1 MNEIM
6 LKSKIYTIRGKQV
19 MLDSDL
25 AKLYGIETGA
35 LNRAVKRN
43 IERFPQDFM
52 FQLTEAESQKF
63 NSRNNLLKNETN
75 LKCQIG
81 TSTWGGKRFLSHV
94 FTEQGVAMLSGILRS
109 ETAIMVNIQ
118 IMRAFVQMRHFLQSN
133 AEIFQRLD
141 KTEQKLLIHDNK
153 IEEVFNLIQEKYIK
167 PQKGIFFDGQI
178 FEAYKFIIDLIKSA
192 KQEII
197 LIDNFIDEDVLTLFS
212 QTKLPVLIY
221 TKNINEKLLL
231 SLKKYNQQYNN
242 IQIKEFNKSHD
253 RFLIIDKEI
262 YHIGASLKDLGKKW
276 FAFSKF
282 EELDLLTKLS

>member
-153 IEEVFNLIQEKYIK
+153 IEEVFNLIQEKDIK

-178 FEAYKFIIDLIKSA
+178 FDAYKFIIDLIKSA

-197 LIDNFIDEDVLTLFS
+197 LIDNYIDEDSF
-212 QTKLPVLIY
+212 
-221 TKNINEKLLL
+221 NIILYKQN
-231 SLKKYNQQYNN
+231 
-242 IQIKEFNKSHD
+242 
-253 RFLIIDKEI
+253 
-262 YHIGASLKDLGKKW
+262 
-276 FAFSKF
+276 
-282 EELDLLTKLS
+282 

>member
-6 LKSKIYTIRGKQV
+6 LKSKIHTIRGKQV

-63 NSRNNLLKNETN
+63 NSRSNLLKNETN

-141 KTEQKLLIHDNK
+141 KTEQKYG
-153 IEEVFNLIQEKYIK
+153 V
-167 PQKGIFFDGQI
+167 
-178 FEAYKFIIDLIKSA
+178 
-192 KQEII
+192 
-197 LIDNFIDEDVLTLFS
+197 
-212 QTKLPVLIY
+212 
-221 TKNINEKLLL
+221 IN
-231 SLKKYNQQYNN
+231 
-242 IQIKEFNKSHD
+242 
-253 RFLIIDKEI
+253 
-262 YHIGASLKDLGKKW
+262 
-276 FAFSKF
+276 
-282 EELDLLTKLS
+282 